1 MRFLAD
7 MGVAPR
13 VVEWLRKE
21 GHDAV
26 HLREQ
31 GLERLPD
38 IEIFDKAESET
49 RVILTFDLDFAEIV
63 ALSDAQGSSVI
74 VFRLRDTRTMHVI
87 ERRERFWKSP
97 AMRSHRAPSS
107 PLKTPAIAF
116 DVCPSVVLS
125 NVELPRTTQRSR
137 DHGGLANWAR
147 RHNVLRAAMAFW
159 RAMRERLTIELI
171 EVRYEALITDFRVTM
186 IR

>member
-87 ERRERFWKSP
+87 ERLRTVLEKSGDALASGAVIAVEDSRHRVRRMPFGRF
-97 AMRSHRAPSS
+97 
-107 PLKTPAIAF
+107 
-116 DVCPSVVLS
+116 
-125 NVELPRTTQRSR
+125 E
-137 DHGGLANWAR
+137 
-147 RHNVLRAAMAFW
+147 
-159 RAMRERLTIELI
+159 
-171 EVRYEALITDFRVTM
+171 
-186 IR
+186 